1 MPEGNV
7 IVLEHSRLMAGY
19 NLRMNRQVYAAAA
32 SLDERALSAEAGA
45 YFGSILGTL
54 NHLLVGDLIW
64 LRRFV
69 NHSPRYLSLQ
79 ALAELPQPSR
89 LDQIL
94 YPNLNTL
101 ATARTLVDET
111 LLAWAT
117 RELEAEDLTRPLTYG
132 NVAGRISTRQFGE
145 LLMHLFN
152 HQTHHRGQVSTLL
165 SQRGV
170 DVGVTDFLVDI
181 PRLDEPPTDA
191 TLA

>member
-1 MPEGNV
+1 M
-7 IVLEHSRLMAGY
+7 LEHSRLMAGY

-32 SLDERALSAEAGA
+32 GLDAAVLNADAGA
-45 YFGSILGTL
+45 FFGSIMGTL

-79 ALAELPQPSR
+79 VLAELPQATR
-89 LDQIL
+89 LDQTL
-94 YPNLNTL
+94 YPTLGAL
-101 ATARTLVDET
+101 ATARALVDET
-111 LLAWAT
+111 LLQWTA
-117 RELEAEDLTRPLTYG
+117 RELEADDLVRPLTYG
-132 NVAGRISTRQFGE
+132 NVKGEVSTREFGE

-181 PRLDEPPTDA
+181 PRLDS
-191 TLA
+191 LA